1 MTHHPLPLTALVLA
15 ATLASAPARAL
26 DAPLAADSHV
36 SASLPANNFGALPTL
51 NVGGGS
57 AALLRFDLATLPAAT
72 TAAKLVRATLVLYVN
87 RVGVAGAVDLL
98 PVNSAWTEA
107 GVSAATMPASGGITL
122 SNLAV
127 PATGQY
133 MAVDVTAQVKSW
145 ISNPASNNGW
155 AIAAATGAPATVVF
169 FDSKENTATGHV
181 ARLDLTLA
189 DQGPAGLQGA
199 TGAQGPVGAT
209 GAQGPAGAKGP
220 AGAAGPS
227 GLMGLQ
233 GLPGPTGAMGLQGP
247 AGLTGAT
254 GAQGPQGPIG
264 ATGPQGPAG
273 PASGI
278 IASVNMQF
286 SQDDRSGWTRI
297 EDIGD
302 DICINNIPL
311 GFTYNGFGA
320 STSTV
325 SVSSNGV
332 LFLSSACN
340 AEPSNTINNTKLPA
354 TISQNAML
362 FFFWDDLKDF
372 GSGEFLEHATFGQA
386 GGRVFNL
393 YFRSRLFAYTSD
405 GFSSGCG
412 TDAVNVMVSVHE
424 SSGLIKATYSG
435 MSGCAR
441 IRGSSATFGLQTT
454 GGANAKAFTVG
465 VNSPVLDDNASRQS
479 MSFHPAN

>member
-1 MTHHPLPLTALVLA
+1 MTHHPLPLAALVLA
-15 ATLASAPARAL
+15 AALASAPARAL

-36 SASLPANNFGALPTL
+36 STSLPANNFGALPTL

-72 TAAKLVRATLVLYVN
+72 TAAKLVKATLVLYVN

-98 PVNSAWTEA
+98 PVNAPWAEA

-127 PATGQY
+127 PAAGQY

-155 AIAAATGAPATVVF
+155 AIAAATGAPSTMVF

-189 DQGPAGLQGA
+189 DQGPAGPQGA
-199 TGAQGPVGAT
+199 TGAVGAI
-209 GAQGPAGAKGP
+209 GPAGPRGP
-220 AGAAGPS
+220 AGLN
-227 GLMGLQ
+227 GLA
-233 GLPGPTGAMGLQGP
+233 GPTGAMGLQGP

-254 GAQGPQGPIG
+254 GAPGPQGPTG

-278 IASVNMQF
+278 IASVDMQF
-286 SQDDRSGWTRI
+286 SQDDRRGWTRI
-297 EDIGD
+297 ENIGD
-302 DICINNIPL
+302 DTCHRDIPL
-311 GFTYNGFGA
+311 GFTYKGFGA

-325 SVSSNGV
+325 GVSSNGV
-332 LFLSSACN
+332 LFLGICASGRDNASLPTALSAS
-340 AEPSNTINNTKLPA
+340 P
-354 TISQNAML
+354 ML
-362 FFFWDDLKDF
+362 FFFWDDLRDF
-372 GSGEFLEHATFGQA
+372 GDGEFMEYATQGEP

-393 YFRSRLFAYTSD
+393 YFRSRMADQACTPN
-405 GFSSGCG
+405 
-412 TDAVNVMVSVHE
+412 AVNVMISVHE
-424 SSGLIKATYSG
+424 SSGLVKASYSG
-435 MSGCAR
+435 MSGCDR
-441 IRGSSATFGLQTT
+441 MRGSGATLGMQTA
-454 GGANAKAFTVG
+454 GGVNAKAFTVG
-465 VNSPVLDDNASRQS
+465 VNSPVLDDGASRQT